1 MACPRIGV
9 IIPCFNEEETIDT
22 TAEAVSDELRELID
36 RGEIEIGSF
45 VCFVDDGSRDQT
57 WKKIEAWLARGTLF
71 RGVKLSRNVGHQ
83 RALLAGLMA
92 MRDEAEALISMDA
105 DLQDPVSAIP
115 LFVGSYLDGNEVV
128 YGVREDRSSDS
139 GFKRGTAETF
149 YRMMRWLGVDI
160 VPNHADCR
168 LLGPRALDAL
178 SHFDEANIFLRGIV
192 PLLGYP
198 SGKIYYRRS
207 ARTAGET
214 KYPVGKMIAFA
225 WDGIT
230 SFSTKPLGFIMWLGF
245 FVCVST
251 FLVALWVLYTYL
263 SGQAIHGWTS
273 MALPL
278 LFIGGVQL
286 LCTGVIGQYLGKIYQ
301 EVKHRPRYFIE
312 KLQ

>member
-1 MACPRIGV
+1 MSSTRIGI
-9 IIPCFNEEETIDT
+9 IIPCFNEEETLDL
-22 TAEAVSDELRELID
+22 TANAVGDELRELID
-36 RGEIEIGSF
+36 NEEIEMGSF
-45 VCFVDDGSRDQT
+45 VCFVDDGSRDGT
-57 WKKIEAWLARGTLF
+57 WKKIESWLERGTLY

-83 RALLAGLMA
+83 RALLAGLMS

-105 DLQDPVSAIP
+105 DLQDPPNTIP
-115 LFVGSYLDGNEVV
+115 MFVAAYLDGNEIV

-139 GFKRGTAETF
+139 GFKRGTAELF
-149 YRMMRWLGVDI
+149 YKLMRVLGVDI

-178 SHFDEANIFLRGIV
+178 SHFDEANLFLRGIV

-198 SGKIYYRRS
+198 SKKIFYKRD
-207 ARTAGET
+207 ARIAGDS
-214 KYPVGKMIAFA
+214 KYPVTKMLAFA
-225 WDGIT
+225 WDGVT

-245 FVCVST
+245 FVCIAT
-251 FLVALWVLYTYL
+251 FLVSGWVAYTWIE
-263 SGQAIHGWTS
+263 GAAIPGWTS
-273 MALPL
+273 MLLPL

-312 KLQ
+312 KRQ